1 MPKRLAIARVSHEG
15 NSFSPVLTGMREF
28 ERREWI
34 VGEEARAFYRGTHS
48 ELGAAVDFLEARP
61 DWHGTFLR
69 CAAAPPGGP
78 VESALLRD
86 VRDEIL
92 DGIAGRTWDGVYLSL
107 HGAMIGADE
116 ASADLDLIAA
126 VRASIGAA
134 PLAVSF
140 DLHANLD
147 PVVAEHA
154 DIVLGYK
161 TYPHVDTYETGAK
174 ALGLLERSALG
185 EIAPVSRIAPIDA
198 VLPSFNMRTAEGS
211 GAGPMARAGPM
222 AEVEAEARRLE
233 AAPGLLDVT
242 PFGGFAYAD
251 VAHAGASVSVCVDGE
266 GGLAE
271 QTAWAFSRFFR
282 ARRDAFLVAL
292 PEPEAALGD
301 ALAAGRAGP
310 VAVLEPADNPMSGG
324 IGDTPGLFRALL
336 AARTPATRPRMD
348 PSLAIA
354 FAFFWDP
361 DLVARARAA
370 GVGTDLHCRL
380 GGRLTADFGQPV
392 EVAARVA
399 RLTEGRF
406 VNQGPM
412 ERGLPVELGP
422 TAVLGAQ
429 GVEVIVTSACVSPN
443 DPAYFALHGID
454 PARLGLLC
462 VKAKNHF
469 RAAFAETFAAILDV
483 DTPGPAALDLARL
496 PFRRVPPERLPPYGA

>member
-15 NSFSPVLTGMREF
+15 NSFNPVQTGLREF
-28 ERREWI
+28 ERREW
-34 VGEEARAFYRGTHS
+34 VAGDAARAFYRGTRS
-48 ELGAAVDFLEARP
+48 ELGAAVDFLEAHP
-61 DWHGTFLR
+61 DWHGSFLR

-78 VESALLRD
+78 VESALLGT

-92 DGIAGRTWDGVYLSL
+92 EGLSDGPWDGVYLSL
-107 HGAMIGADE
+107 HGAMIGAD
-116 ASADLDLIAA
+116 AANADLDLIAA
-126 VRASIGAA
+126 VRAAIGPA

-147 PVVAEHA
+147 PALARHA

-174 ALGLLERSALG
+174 ALGLLERRARG

-198 VLPSFNMRTAEGS
+198 VLPSFNMRTAV
-211 GAGPMARAGPM
+211 GPGAGPM

-233 AAPGLLDVT
+233 AALDLLDAT

-251 VAHAGASVSVCVDGE
+251 VAHAGASVSVCADRDGA
-266 GGLAE
+266 LAE
-271 QTAWAFSRFFR
+271 RAAQMLGRFFR
-282 ARRDAFLVAL
+282 ARRDAFPVAL
-292 PEPEAALGD
+292 PGPEAALGD
-301 ALAAGRAGP
+301 ALAAGRTGP

-336 AARTPATRPRMD
+336 AARTRATGPWID
-348 PSLAIA
+348 PSLPIA

-370 GVGTDLHCRL
+370 GVGADLGCRF
-380 GGRLTADFGQPV
+380 GGRLTPDFGRPV
-392 EVAARVA
+392 EAAARVA
-399 RLTEGRF
+399 RLTGGRF
-406 VNQGPM
+406 VNRGPM
-412 ERGLPVELGP
+412 ERGLPVDLGP
-422 TAVLGAQ
+422 TAVLDVASG
-429 GVEVIVTSACVSPN
+429 GSGGIEVIVTSACVSPN

-454 PARLGLLC
+454 PACLGLLC

>member
-1 MPKRLAIARVSHEG
+1 MPKRLAIARMSHEG
-15 NSFSPVLTGMREF
+15 NSFNPVLTGLQAF
-28 ERREWI
+28 ERREW
-34 VGEEARAFYRGTHS
+34 VAGEAARAFYRGTRS

-78 VESALLRD
+78 VESALLGD
-86 VRDEIL
+86 IRDEIL
-92 DGIAGRTWDGVYLSL
+92 DRLAGQAWDGVYLSL

-126 VRASIGAA
+126 VRTEIGTA

-147 PVVAEHA
+147 PALARHA

-174 ALGLLERSALG
+174 ALGLLERRARG
-185 EIAPVSRIAPIDA
+185 EIAPVSRIVPIDA
-198 VLPSFNMRTAEGS
+198 VLPSFNMRTAEGP
-211 GAGPMARAGPM
+211 GAGPM

-251 VAHAGASVSVCVDGE
+251 VAHAGASVSVCADGD

-271 QTAWAFSRFFR
+271 RAAQTLSRFFR
-282 ARRDAFLVAL
+282 ARRDAFPVAL
-292 PEPEAALGD
+292 PGPEAALRG
-301 ALAAGRAGP
+301 ALAAGRGGP
-310 VAVLEPADNPMSGG
+310 VAVLEPADNPLSGG
-324 IGDTPGLFRALL
+324 LGDTPGLFRALL
-336 AARTPATRPRMD
+336 AARPRLD
-348 PSLAIA
+348 PSLPLA

-370 GVGTDLHCRL
+370 GVGADLRCRL
-380 GGRLTADFGQPV
+380 GGRLTADFGAPV
-392 EVAARVA
+392 EAAARVA

-406 VNQGPM
+406 VNRGPM
-412 ERGLPVELGP
+412 ERGLPVDLGP
-422 TAVLGAQ
+422 TAVLNVASG
-429 GVEVIVTSACVSPN
+429 GSGGIEIIVTSACAAPN

-483 DTPGPAALDLARL
+483 DTSGPAALDLARL
-496 PFRRVPPERLPPYGA
+496 PFRHVPPERLPPYGA

>member
-198 VLPSFNMRTAEGS
+198 VLPSFNMCTAEGS

-233 AAPGLLDVT
+233 AEVSLDPWMGCGIGTCLGCVVRVQDAEDDKARYRCACTEGPVFDAARVRWPGEDV
-242 PFGGFAYAD
+242 
-251 VAHAGASVSVCVDGE
+251 S
-266 GGLAE
+266 
-271 QTAWAFSRFFR
+271 R
-282 ARRDAFLVAL
+282 ARRT
-292 PEPEAALGD
+292 
-301 ALAAGRAGP
+301 AAGAG
-310 VAVLEPADNPMSGG
+310 A
-324 IGDTPGLFRALL
+324 
-336 AARTPATRPRMD
+336 
-348 PSLAIA
+348 
-354 FAFFWDP
+354 
-361 DLVARARAA
+361 
-370 GVGTDLHCRL
+370 
-380 GGRLTADFGQPV
+380 
-392 EVAARVA
+392 
-399 RLTEGRF
+399 
-406 VNQGPM
+406 
-412 ERGLPVELGP
+412 
-422 TAVLGAQ
+422 
-429 GVEVIVTSACVSPN
+429 
-443 DPAYFALHGID
+443 
-454 PARLGLLC
+454 
-462 VKAKNHF
+462 
-469 RAAFAETFAAILDV
+469 
-483 DTPGPAALDLARL
+483 
-496 PFRRVPPERLPPYGA
+496 

>member
-15 NSFSPVLTGMREF
+15 NSFSPVLTGLREF
-28 ERREWI
+28 ERREW
-34 VGEEARAFYRGTHS
+34 VSGEAACAFYRGTRS

-61 DWHGTFLR
+61 DWDGTFLR

-78 VESALLRD
+78 VEGALLREI
-86 VRDEIL
+86 RDEIL
-92 DGIAGRTWDGVYLSL
+92 ESLADGPWDGVYLSL
-107 HGAMIGADE
+107 HGAMIGGDE

-126 VRASIGAA
+126 VRAAIGAV

-147 PVVAEHA
+147 PALARQAH
-154 DIVLGYK
+154 IVLGYK
-161 TYPHVDTYETGAK
+161 TYPHLDTYETGAK
-174 ALGLLERSALG
+174 ALDLLERAARGAL
-185 EIAPVSRIAPIDA
+185 APVSRIAPIGA
-198 VLPSFNMRTAEGS
+198 VLPSFNMRTAEGAAE
-211 GAGPMARAGPM
+211 GAGVGPGAGPM

-233 AAPGLLDVT
+233 RDLGLLDAT

-251 VAHAGASVSVCVDGE
+251 VAHAGASVSVCADADGA
-266 GGLAE
+266 LAE
-271 QTAWAFSRFFR
+271 RAAQALCRFFR
-282 ARRDAFLVAL
+282 ARRDAFLIDL
-292 PEPEAALGD
+292 PEPEAALRR
-301 ALAAGRAGP
+301 ALAAGWDGP

-336 AARTPATRPRMD
+336 AAQAEARPEG
-348 PSLAIA
+348 PTA

-361 DLVARARAA
+361 ALVARAQAA
-370 GVGTDLHCRL
+370 GQGAALRCRL
-380 GGRLTADFGQPV
+380 GGRLSADFGAPV

-399 RLTEGRF
+399 RLTPGRF
-406 VNQGPM
+406 VNRGPM

-422 TAVLGAQ
+422 SAVLEVQ
-429 GVEVIVTSACVSPN
+429 GIEVIVTSACVSPN

-469 RAAFAETFAAILDV
+469 RAAFAQAFAAIFDV
-483 DTPGPAALDLARL
+483 DTPGPAALDLGKL
-496 PFRRVPPERLPPYGA
+496 PFRNVPPKRLPPTGT